1 MIIGVFG
8 FFGCVI
14 FKEFFNLDKWDVFGL
29 VYFRVIGGLKKL
41 NLFDFDEIKWF
52 VKEFKFYILI
62 YVVVERCLD
71 VVEND
76 EEIFLKMNVGVIEML
91 VLIISEFNSD
101 LGDLEY
107 FMFYFSIDY
116 VFDGKSF
123 FY

>member
-76 EEIFLKMNVGVIEML
+76 EEIFLKMNVGVIEIL